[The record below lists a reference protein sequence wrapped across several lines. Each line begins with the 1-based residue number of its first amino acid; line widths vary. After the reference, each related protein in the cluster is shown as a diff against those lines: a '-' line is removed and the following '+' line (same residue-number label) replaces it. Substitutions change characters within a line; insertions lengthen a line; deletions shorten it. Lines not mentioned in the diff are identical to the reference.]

1 LVMSVVGLEVHDG
14 VVVAAEPGPR
24 SGLPRRRRSFTAAEK
39 LEHVLAY
46 DAAVAAGDGSAGA
59 YLRERGMYAANV
71 SEWRLLRDSGAL
83 TASPGGAG
91 GKSGR
96 PSKEKAEIADLQR
109 RLALSEK
116 KRATTQAALELSGK
130 AFALLELLSESAED
144 QAELNPKLK
153 KS

>member
-1 LVMSVVGLEVHDG
+1 MSVVELEVHDG

-24 SGLPRRRRSFTAAEK
+24 SGLPRRRRSFTPAEK
-39 LEHVLAY
+39 LEHVFAY

-59 YLRERGMYAANV
+59 YLRERGLYAANV
-71 SEWRLLRDSGAL
+71 SEWRLLRDSGVL

-91 GKSGR
+91 GKSGSK
-96 PSKEKAEIADLQR
+96 PSREKAEIADLQR

-116 KRATTQAALELSGK
+116 KLATTQAALDLSGK
-130 AFALLELLSESAED
+130 AFALLELLSESAD
-144 QAELNPKLK
+144 NQAESNPKPT